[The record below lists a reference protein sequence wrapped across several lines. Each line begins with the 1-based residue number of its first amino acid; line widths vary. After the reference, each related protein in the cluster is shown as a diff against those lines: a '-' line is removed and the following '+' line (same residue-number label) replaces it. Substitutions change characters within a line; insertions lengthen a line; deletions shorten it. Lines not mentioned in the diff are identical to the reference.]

1 MEIKT
6 VGGMY
11 MSRKSAREEV
21 MKLVYQMIMNK
32 SSSEET
38 LQNFYENQ
46 ENELSLEDRDYIT
59 SCITGIQ
66 ENIEKIDKYIEE
78 YSKGWKINRISKV
91 DLAIMRLSIYEM
103 MERQDVPN
111 AVSINEAIELAK
123 KYSGEKS
130 SVYINGVLG
139 NIIKVMDKNA

>member
-1 MEIKT
+1 
-6 VGGMY
+6 

-21 MKLVYQMIMNK
+21 MKLVYQIIMNK
-32 SSSEET
+32 SSSEEA
-38 LQNFYENQ
+38 LQDFYENQ
-46 ENELSLEDRDYIT
+46 ENELPLEERDYIS
-59 SCITGIQ
+59 SCVTGIQ
-66 ENIEKIDKYIEE
+66 ENAEKIDGYIEE

-103 MERQDVPN
+103 IERQDVPN

-130 SVYINGVLG
+130 SIFINGILG
-139 NIIKVMDKNA
+139 NIIKVIDKDV

>member
-1 MEIKT
+1 MEIIT

-21 MKLVYQMIMNK
+21 MKLVYQIIMNK
-32 SSSEET
+32 SSSEEA
-38 LQNFYENQ
+38 LQDFYENQ
-46 ENELSLEDRDYIT
+46 ENELPLDERDYIS
-59 SCITGIQ
+59 SCVTGIQ
-66 ENIEKIDKYIEE
+66 ENVEKIDKYIEE

-103 MERQDVPN
+103 IERQDVPN

-130 SVYINGVLG
+130 SIFINGILG
-139 NIIKVMDKNA
+139 NVIKVMEKDV

>member
-1 MEIKT
+1 
-6 VGGMY
+6 

-32 SSSEET
+32 SSSIEA
-38 LQNFYENQ
+38 LQDFYENQ
-46 ENELSLEDRDYIT
+46 ENELSLEERDYIS
-59 SCITGIQ
+59 SCVTGIQ
-66 ENIEKIDKYIEE
+66 ENVEKIDKYIEE

-103 MERQDVPN
+103 MERKDVPN

-130 SVYINGVLG
+130 SVFINGILG
-139 NIIKVMDKNA
+139 NIIKVIDKDV

>member
-1 MEIKT
+1 MEIIT
-6 VGGMY
+6 LGGMH

-32 SSSEET
+32 SSSEEA
-38 LQNFYENQ
+38 LQDFYENQ
-46 ENELSLEDRDYIT
+46 ENELSIEEKEYIN
-59 SCITGIQ
+59 SCVTGILV
-66 ENIEKIDKYIEE
+66 NAEKIDSLIEE

-103 MERQDVPN
+103 LERQDVPN
-111 AVSINEAIELAK
+111 AVSINEALELAK

-130 SVYINGVLG
+130 SVFINGILG
-139 NIIKVMDKNA
+139 NVIKVMDKDV